1 MRTNDRLEGSPDPF
15 RVKYRLAFSD
25 AVREVVRGRTVEEAL
40 ASLRLPGEDESR
52 FQQLLMHELNALSIF
67 NCARFR
73 LSLTETQ
80 AWVDNARP
88 S

>member
-1 MRTNDRLEGSPDPF
+1 
-15 RVKYRLAFSD
+15 
-25 AVREVVRGRTVEEAL
+25 VEEAL